1 MTTRAEGGAGSASS
15 RENDPLRTSPSL
27 GGTVMYVDLET
38 AQKQLHEEEQWRKL
52 GRNAMTLV
60 KYPDMRIVL
69 TVMRAGTRIEPHK
82 TEGRVAVQ
90 SLAGRIRLN
99 LGGEVVDLPAGRL
112 VTLDR
117 MVEHDVEAV
126 EDSAFLLWV
135 SWTED
140 REAPET

>member
-1 MTTRAEGGAGSASS
+1 MTTQGGGAGPTSS

-27 GGTVMYVDLET
+27 SGSVMYVDLE
-38 AQKQLHEEEQWRKL
+38 AEEKQLYEEEQWRKL

-69 TVMRAGTRIEPHK
+69 TVMRPGARIERHK
-82 TEGRVAVQ
+82 TEGRVAIQ
-90 SLAGRIRLN
+90 TLSGRIRLN
-99 LGGEVVDLPAGRL
+99 LDSEVVDLPAGRL

-117 MVEHDVEAV
+117 MVEHDVEAL
-126 EDSAFLLWV
+126 EQSAFLLWI